1 MCDGDLANVMTAVF
15 SNNKML
21 QYQVFHL
28 SWNVFL
34 DFEKWLVLYEM

>member
-28 SWNVFL
+28 S
-34 DFEKWLVLYEM
+34 